1 MCRVLIFNDHLYYII
16 QFILLSSMDHIS
28 ITSTLIDGFF
38 PHDTLYTP
46 QLYHVYIVMEHSPT
60 L

>member
-1 MCRVLIFNDHLYYII
+1 
-16 QFILLSSMDHIS
+16 MDHIS
-28 ITSTLIDGFF
+28 ITSTLIDVFF
-38 PHDTLYTP
+38 SHYTLYTP